1 MAQTTTSSRSPSQ
14 KSLSRE
20 LKSWVNG
27 QLWSSSTASAISNQ
41 SIQNQI
47 RGPQLSMLFFQYWV
61 YDAGSDGLEERLDFD
76 ALSYFTY
83 VSTSILD
90 GSYSVSF
97 PSRESS

>member
-1 MAQTTTSSRSPSQ
+1 MEQTTTSSRSLSP

-20 LKSWVNG
+20 LKSWANG

-76 ALSYFTY
+76 LLIYFTY

-90 GSYSVSF
+90 GSLSVTV
-97 PSRESS
+97 PSSHSS